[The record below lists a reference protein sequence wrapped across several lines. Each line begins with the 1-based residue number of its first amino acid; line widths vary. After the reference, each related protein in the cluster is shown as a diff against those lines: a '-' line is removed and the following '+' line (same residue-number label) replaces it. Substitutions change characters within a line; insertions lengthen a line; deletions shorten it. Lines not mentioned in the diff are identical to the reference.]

1 VAHVYYHARTNVRM
15 FGGKIEDYLPIHQQM
30 DSSKESFADYRHRA
44 VYHHAEGCFEME
56 KIFGVCITNSDGK
69 EVPVRLIAEAHC
81 MEDLGRI
88 PNRADWLSCIKPE
101 SWMARS
107 TPIRMAHG
115 TRGEPE

>member
-1 VAHVYYHARTNVRM
+1 MAHVYYHARTNVRM

-44 VYHHAEGCFEME
+44 VYHHAEGIFEME
-56 KIFGVCITNSDGK
+56 RIFGVCITNSDGK

-101 SWMARS
+101 SWMARA

-115 TRGEPE
+115 TRGEAE